1 MEKIDNGNT
10 CASSWDNDMKDTID
24 LRQISWPASRLHEA
38 MVMLARRT
46 GFLSCR
52 PDMLTLSGYG
62 GPADDNI
69 IDQWMAIATQK
80 IGIEAEAV
88 EFSYSELEQKL
99 QKINPALIRL
109 PGEDA
114 PHFLA
119 VLKGNKN
126 GIKVITPDYTVRR
139 IHPTQ
144 LRNVLAYDLEAPLVE
159 PIQTLLTDA
168 GVPSVR
174 QAGTKTAILGEQLGS
189 VPIGGFWLLRLSPG
203 DDFLKQIR
211 HANLPRY
218 LLIILGASLI
228 GQLFMLLEW
237 WVIGRGALTGH
248 FEWAWLSAWALL
260 LFTAIP
266 LQLLTAWIQNLL
278 SLNLGSLFKQRM
290 LYGILKL
297 EPEEIRHQGSGM
309 FLGLVME
316 AESLESLALG
326 GGLTAIVA
334 VLSLGIALSV
344 LAIGAGGIFHVLLLL
359 GWIAFSGWLCWYY
372 YFQENEWVTIYREM
386 TNDLVERMVGHRTR
400 LAQEDPAHWHDEE
413 EEFLE
418 RYLRQSEKID
428 HINIMIQSV
437 IGRGWLIV
445 GLIGV
450 AYTFIMAPAASAA
463 LAISLGGIL
472 LASQALNQIVA
483 GISSF
488 TSVIITW
495 KQVGPLFQA
504 ATRGRDQ
511 QSAKFV
517 LPNLIQRQQ
526 VSEPVLTAR
535 NITFSYRP
543 DTASILQACDLKI
556 YKGDRILLEGP
567 SGGGKSTLSSL
578 LAGLRVPSSGEILL
592 WGIDQKM
599 IGIDAWRKRIV
610 TAPQFHE
617 NHILTETF
625 AFNLLMGRRWPPLQE
640 DLEEAEAICQELG
653 LGNLLERM
661 PAGFQQMVGESGWQ
675 LSHGERSRLFIARA
689 ILQQADMIILDES
702 FAALDPE
709 NLKRALQ
716 CVLRRAPTLLVIAHP

>member
-10 CASSWDNDMKDTID
+10 CTSSWDNDMKDTID

-144 LRNVLAYDLEAPLVE
+144 LRNVLAYDLEAPLIE

-189 VPIGGFWLLRLSPG
+189 VPIRGFWILRLSPG

-228 GQLFMLLEW
+228 GQLLMLLEW

-413 EEFLE
+413 DEFLE

-504 ATRGRDQ
+504 ATRGREQ

-517 LPNLIQRQQ
+517 LPNIIQRKQ

-535 NITFSYRP
+535 NLTFSYRP
-543 DTASILQACDLKI
+543 DTAPVLQACDLKI
-556 YKGDRILLEGP
+556 HKGDRILLEGP

-592 WGIDQKM
+592 WGMDQKM

-640 DLEEAEAICQELG
+640 DLEEAEAICRELG

-689 ILQQADMIILDES
+689 ILQKADMIILDES